1 MKASDLFVRCLENEE
16 VRFVFGLPGEEVIDL
31 LDSLSTSN
39 RISFI
44 TCRHEQGASFMANVY
59 GRLTGKSG
67 VCLGTLG
74 PGATNLITGVADATL
89 DRAPVV
95 AITGQTELKNMHKE
109 AHQFI
114 DIAQIFKFITKWNS
128 MITKAETIPEIIRK
142 AFRIAET
149 EKKGA
154 THIELPRDV
163 AQEEVK
169 IDYFVMKKEYSPQRP
184 DAKSIKK
191 AVELIENAKNPVV
204 ISGNG
209 VIRANA
215 SAELLRFVKKNN
227 IPVVTTFMGKG
238 GISAREKLYIGTAG
252 LQERDYIMCG
262 IEPSDL
268 IITVG
273 MDFVEYSPERWS
285 PKRDKEILHIDFE
298 YSEIDAYYTTRLDL
312 IGDIKETLKLLNRYT
327 ILGKE
332 SSYSIRL
339 KHYIDKELQNYSDDD
354 GYPMKPQKIIF
365 DLRKALD
372 DDSLLISDV
381 GSHKLW
387 LCRLYPVY
395 KPNTFIVSN
404 GLSSMGVALPG
415 AIAAKK
421 AKPGVR
427 VVAATGDGGFMM
439 SVQELETAKRLGLSF
454 VVLIFD
460 DQKYGAIEWKQIIK
474 FGRAFGS
481 SFTNPDFVKLAESF
495 GAKGYKIER
504 ASELCPT
511 LEETL
516 KLEGIHVIDVPV
528 DFNENLRLTKK
539 LGNFICPT

>member
-1 MKASDLFVRCLENEE
+1 
-16 VRFVFGLPGEEVIDL
+16 
-31 LDSLSTSN
+31 
-39 RISFI
+39 
-44 TCRHEQGASFMANVY
+44 
-59 GRLTGKSG
+59 LTGRAG

-114 DIAQIFKFITKWNS
+114 DIVQLFKFITKWNT
-128 MITKAETIPEIIRK
+128 MITRAETIPEIISK
-142 AFRIAET
+142 AFMIAEK

-154 THIELPRDV
+154 THIELPSDV
-163 AQEEVK
+163 AQEEVE
-169 IDYFVMKKEYSPQRP
+169 IEHFVMKKEYSPQRP
-184 DAKSIKK
+184 DMKSIKK
-191 AVELIENAKNPVV
+191 AKELIEKAKNPV
-204 ISGNG
+204 IIAGNG

-215 SAELLRFVKKNN
+215 SAELLRFVRTNN

-238 GISAREKLYIGTAG
+238 SISSREKLYTGTAG
-252 LQERDYIMCG
+252 LQERDYVMCG

-285 PKRDKEILHIDFE
+285 PRGNKGILHIDFE

-327 ILGKE
+327 NLRKD

-339 KHYIDKELQNYSDDD
+339 KHFIDKELHSYSDDK
-354 GYPMKPQKIIF
+354 GYPLKPQKIVF
-365 DLRKALD
+365 DLRKALND
-372 DDSLLISDV
+372 DDILISDV
-381 GSHKLW
+381 GAHKLW

-404 GLSSMGVALPG
+404 GLSSMGMALPG
-415 AIAAKK
+415 AIAAKQ
-421 AKPGVR
+421 AKPDVR
-427 VVAATGDGGFMM
+427 VVAATGDGSFLM

-460 DQKYGAIEWKQIIK
+460 DQKYGAIEWKQIIR

-495 GAKGYKIER
+495 GAKGHKTER
-504 ASELCPT
+504 GSELYPT
-511 LEETL
+511 LEEAL
-516 KLEGIHVIDVPV
+516 KLGGIHVIDVPF
-528 DFNENLRLTKK
+528 DFNENLRLTEQ